1 MKLPIK
7 KKDMFKYKSCVALKK
22 NKKMKQMQANYKDL
36 KCLCT
41 LCTLITFFKSQEHV
55 NLSLQ
60 LVLKVL
66 KNARSPT

>member
-1 MKLPIK
+1 
-7 KKDMFKYKSCVALKK
+7 
-22 NKKMKQMQANYKDL
+22 MKQMQANYKDL

-60 LVLKVL
+60 FVLKV
-66 KNARSPT
+66 